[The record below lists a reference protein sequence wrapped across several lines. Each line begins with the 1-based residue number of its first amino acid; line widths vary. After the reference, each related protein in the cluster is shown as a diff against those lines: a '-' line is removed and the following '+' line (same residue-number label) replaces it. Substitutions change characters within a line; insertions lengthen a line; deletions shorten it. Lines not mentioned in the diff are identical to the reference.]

1 MALRIVFMGTPDF
14 AVPTLT
20 AIVDGG
26 HDVVAAYTRAPRP
39 AGRGM
44 ALRPS
49 PVEHEARRCGIE
61 VFTPP
66 TLRTPQPQ
74 DAFRAHQA
82 DAAVVVAY
90 GLILPQSILDVPP
103 LGCFNLHASALPRW
117 RGAAPINRAV
127 MAGDTETAATV
138 MKLEQG
144 LDTGPVAMAERVAIG
159 PDMTAGELHDRLALI
174 GAGLMVRAL
183 GALEFGA
190 LRLTPQ
196 TCDGVTYAP
205 KIDNS
210 ETRIDWAEPWK
221 AVHDHCRALSPHP
234 GAWFALPP
242 AAVSAG
248 GAGSTGD
255 AGGAAAVRIKV
266 LRTTRGEGEGEP
278 GTVIDRRLTI
288 ACGSGAVRI
297 LELQR
302 AGRKPV
308 TADEFLRG
316 TVIAPGTRLTL
327 QGEFSSGEPAKPPRT

>member
-1 MALRIVFMGTPDF
+1 MPLRLVFMGTPDF
-14 AVPTLT
+14 AVPTLA
-20 AIVDGG
+20 AIVGGG
-26 HDVVAAYTRAPRP
+26 HGVVAAYTRAPRP

-49 PVEHEARRCGIE
+49 PVEREARRFGIE

-66 TLRTPQPQ
+66 TLKTPQAQ
-74 DAFRAHQA
+74 DAFRAHRA

-90 GLILPQSILDVPP
+90 GLILPKPILDAPP

-117 RGAAPINRAV
+117 RGAAPISRAV
-127 MAGDTETAATV
+127 IAGDTETAATV

-144 LDTGPVAMAERVAIG
+144 LDTGPIAMAERVAIG

-174 GAGLMVRAL
+174 GGGLMVRAL
-183 GALEFGA
+183 AALERGA

-196 TCDGVTYAP
+196 TRDGVTYAP

-210 ETRIDWAEPWK
+210 ETRIDWAKPWK
-221 AVHDHCRALSPHP
+221 AVHDHCRGLSPHP

-242 AAVSAG
+242 AAGTG
-248 GAGSTGD
+248 G
-255 AGGAAAVRIKV
+255 AGGAAAGGAVRIKV

-278 GTVIDRRLTI
+278 GTAIDGRLTI

-302 AGRKPV
+302 AGRQPMG
-308 TADEFLRG
+308 TDEFLRG
-316 TVIAPGTRLTL
+316 TAIAPGTRL
-327 QGEFSSGEPAKPPRT
+327 A

>member
-1 MALRIVFMGTPDF
+1 MPLRLVFMGTPDF
-14 AVPTLT
+14 AVPTLA
-20 AIVDGG
+20 AIVGAG

-44 ALRPS
+44 ASRSS
-49 PVEHEARRCGIE
+49 PVEREARRFGIE
-61 VFTPP
+61 VFSPP
-66 TLRTPQPQ
+66 TLKTPQAH
-74 DAFRAHQA
+74 DAFRAHGA

-90 GLILPQSILDVPP
+90 GLILPQPILDAPP

-144 LDTGPVAMAERVAIG
+144 LDTGPVVMAERVAIG
-159 PDMTAGELHDRLALI
+159 PDMTAGELYDRLALI

-183 GALEFGA
+183 AALERGA

-196 TCDGVTYAP
+196 TSDGVTYAP

-210 ETRIDWAEPWK
+210 ETRIDWAKPWQ
-221 AVHDHCRALSPHP
+221 AVHDHCRGLSPHP
-234 GAWFALPP
+234 GAWFALPSP
-242 AAVSAG
+242 AGAG
-248 GAGSTGD
+248 GTGGAAASTGG
-255 AGGAAAVRIKV
+255 AAGAAAVRIKV

-278 GTVIDRRLTI
+278 GTAIDGRLTI

-302 AGRKPV
+302 AGRQPMG
-308 TADEFLRG
+308 TDEFLRG
-316 TVIAPGTRLTL
+316 AAIAPGTRL
-327 QGEFSSGEPAKPPRT
+327 A

>member
-1 MALRIVFMGTPDF
+1 MPLRLVFMGTPDF
-14 AVPTLT
+14 AVPTLA
-20 AIVDGG
+20 AIVGGG

-49 PVEHEARRCGIE
+49 TVEREARSFGIE

-66 TLRTPQPQ
+66 TLRTPQAQ
-74 DAFRAHQA
+74 DAFRAHRA

-90 GLILPQSILDVPP
+90 GLILPQPILDAPP

-183 GALEFGA
+183 AALERGA

-196 TCDGVTYAP
+196 TSDGLTYAT
-205 KIDNS
+205 KIDNG
-210 ETRIDWAEPWK
+210 ETRIDWAKPWQ
-221 AVHDHCRALSPHP
+221 AVHDHCRGLSPHP

-242 AAVSAG
+242 AAGAG
-248 GAGSTGD
+248 GAGGAG
-255 AGGAAAVRIKV
+255 AGGAGGAGGAAAGGAAVRIKV

-278 GTVIDRRLTI
+278 GTAIDGGLTI

-302 AGRKPV
+302 AGRQPMG
-308 TADEFLRG
+308 TEEFLRG
-316 TVIAPGTRLTL
+316 TALAVGTRL
-327 QGEFSSGEPAKPPRT
+327 A